1 MSNTPTVSFSN
12 EGVKH
17 VVITYVEDHTFY
29 THSITEDRVASKT
42 VIRYTPLST
51 ENLVRL
57 KKELK
62 DTGRA
67 SSRFAKGVFMR
78 TGDSLN
84 PTFTHLPKVL
94 INFDMDEIQNMFN
107 N

>member
-1 MSNTPTVSFSN
+1 MYADPTVPVPKA
-12 EGVKH
+12 GARH
-17 VVITYVEDHTFY
+17 VVITYIEDHTFY
-29 THSITEDRVASKT
+29 THSIAEDRTICRT

-51 ENLVRL
+51 EDLVRL

-62 DTGRA
+62 ETGCA

-84 PTFTHLPKVL
+84 STFTHLPKVL
-94 INFDMDEIQNMFN
+94 FHFSNDEIQSLFKK
-107 N
+107 